1 MASIQDVADAA
12 YRIEL
17 SATELS
23 DRMLRAAEDLQVKND
38 ELTRTIRGSRSGEDA
53 VRQVSAATQ
62 ALKNSAAQLRSLESD
77 IQRFITDL
85 TK

>member
-12 YRIEL
+12 YRIERSGSEL
-17 SATELS
+17 ADRLAAT
-23 DRMLRAAEDLQVKND
+23 AQDLQLKND
-38 ELTRTIRGSRSGEDA
+38 RLTRTIRGSKSGEDA
-53 VRQVSAATQ
+53 VRQVTQATQ
-62 ALKNSAAQLRSLESD
+62 VLRQSAAQLKSLESD